1 MSYDRKNRKKNIKKT
16 NYILTNNKKMAQLY
30 NITLYLSY
38 KSVRYDFREKKKK
51 HKIKFQWK
59 LNELSLSRH
68 FSILLH
74 YCKLKKCFERSE
86 NWKKEINWYVKEN
99 KKREKK
105 VTRRTKN
112 RRIFYEKRH
121 LSEIHIS
128 FFFMAVGKLS
138 EINIPKQ
145 WHSLAKRN
153 YYKIWHI
160 NQLMLST

>member
-1 MSYDRKNRKKNIKKT
+1 MSYDRKNRKKIKKT

-74 YCKLKKCFERSE
+74 YCKLKKCFETSE
-86 NWKKEINWYVKEN
+86 NWKKRSIDMSK
-99 KKREKK
+99 KTKREKK
-105 VTRRTKN
+105 SNKTKKIVVYFMRN
-112 RRIFYEKRH
+112 VILAKSTFR
-121 LSEIHIS
+121 
-128 FFFMAVGKLS
+128 FFMAVGKLS